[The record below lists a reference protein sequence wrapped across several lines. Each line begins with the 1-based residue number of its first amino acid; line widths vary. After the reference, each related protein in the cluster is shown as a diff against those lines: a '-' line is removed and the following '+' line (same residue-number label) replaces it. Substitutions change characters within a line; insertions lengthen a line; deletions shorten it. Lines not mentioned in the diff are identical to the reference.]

1 MCYAINAVAVVTITS
16 MILTSR
22 ASNSMDTVLLVGL
35 RDACV
40 FGKICRN
47 QEVSNTSKKKVLSTD
62 GAILRFD
69 FYGFFSKSLGP
80 DYF

>member
-1 MCYAINAVAVVTITS
+1 MCYAINAVAVVTITT

-35 RDACV
+35 RDAGV

-47 QEVSNTSKKKVLSTD
+47 KEVSNTQKKIDTQYD

-69 FYGFFSKSLGP
+69 V
-80 DYF
+80 